1 MNKTLISY
9 TLSIFVIDLN
19 QILVRM
25 LGKPI
30 KQMKAY
36 RYLMSKLI
44 SHQCFC
50 KNTGRY
56 RTNASERAQRM
67 CRKFMAIFEK
77 HQKQK
82 IASMFLSSIFSKLKY
97 ELV

>member
-1 MNKTLISY
+1 MNKTLTSY

-36 RYLMSKLI
+36 RYLMSKLFRTSVFARI
-44 SHQCFC
+44 PDDTGPMPPKQPNGCAESSWPSLKNIKNRKLLACFEVP
-50 KNTGRY
+50 Y
-56 RTNASERAQRM
+56 
-67 CRKFMAIFEK
+67 
-77 HQKQK
+77 
-82 IASMFLSSIFSKLKY
+82 
-97 ELV
+97 